1 MPRNVPDLPPDR
13 LGELDRI
20 LRAIHFSPRESLGPE
35 IWGALPGPGGWRSDP
50 TLSPQMMIAAV
61 GLALL
66 TGLGLFFFWRTASH
80 GLRLST
86 IDRCCSDLD
95 GGGAADDGVLVT
107 TRGGESVRVLTIY
120 EDRDLSGSYTGG
132 DSIRFARRGGPTLAP
147 TGAGGLSVS
156 RFCCQDYDGGG
167 RADDGLLIV
176 GTAPDHIALAAI
188 YEGDGHAPPVLR

>member
-1 MPRNVPDLPPDR
+1 MTVRPSVSASWTASSARSASRRASRSVPRSGGCR
-13 LGELDRI
+13 GR
-20 LRAIHFSPRESLGPE
+20 
-35 IWGALPGPGGWRSDP
+35 GGWRVGDP
-50 TLSPQMMIAAV
+50 TIRPRLAIAAAA
-61 GLALL
+61 LALL
-66 TGLGLFFFWRTASH
+66 TGLGVFFFWRTALH

-86 IDRCCSDLD
+86 VDRCCSDLD

-120 EDRDLSGSYTGG
+120 EDRDRSGGYTGG
-132 DSIRFARRGGPTLAP
+132 DTVRFARRGGPSLAP
-147 TGAGGLSVS
+147 TGAGGLNVS

>member
-1 MPRNVPDLPPDR
+1 MSRRGSEDPAGR
-13 LGELDRI
+13 LGEVDRL
-20 LRAIHFSPRESLGPE
+20 LRAIRFSPRESLGPE
-35 IWGALPGPGGWRSDP
+35 IWGSAGRG
-50 TLSPQMMIAAV
+50 AARPAEPLFRPRLAMAAA
-61 GLALL
+61 GLALV
-66 TGLGLFFFWRTASH
+66 TGLGVFVFWRTALH

-86 IDRCCSDLD
+86 IDHCCSDLD

-120 EDRDLSGSYTGG
+120 EDRDRSGSYSGG
-132 DSIRFARRGGPTLAP
+132 DSIRFARHGGPTLAP